1 MKISK
6 SRYNRNVIGKPY
18 RSRGK
23 VTITACKF
31 PILLQVV
38 LLEQG
43 YRVNLRV
50 TKDNLRLECCRRT
63 TDERL
68 NEKV

>member
-6 SRYNRNVIGKPY
+6 AIYNRNVIGKSN

-23 VTITACKF
+23 VTMITCKF

-43 YRVNLRV
+43 YRVDPRIM
-50 TKDNLRLECCRRT
+50 KR
-63 TDERL
+63 
-68 NEKV
+68 